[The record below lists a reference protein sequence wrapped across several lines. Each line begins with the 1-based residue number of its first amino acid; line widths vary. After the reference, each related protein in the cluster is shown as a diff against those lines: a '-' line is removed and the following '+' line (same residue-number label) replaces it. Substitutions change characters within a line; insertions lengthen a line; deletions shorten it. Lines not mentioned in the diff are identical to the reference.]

1 MSKEL
6 VLTLFQILFIVGL
19 GCVIG
24 LKRTFTFF
32 FQRHKAR
39 ASVCFC
45 GGIFIVLLGWPMV
58 GMCFELYGFVL
69 LFR

>member
-1 MSKEL
+1 
-6 VLTLFQILFIVGL
+6 VGL

-32 FQRHKAR
+32 FQRHKAK
-39 ASVCFC
+39 ASGAFC
-45 GGIFIVLLGWPMV
+45 GGVLIVLLGWPIV
-58 GMCFELYGFVL
+58 GMVIETYGFVL